1 MVHRLKDKI
10 KGLRDEKRMDCVFA
24 ETALPLKTRVAHLAC
39 ISEMGIMAPSGC
51 TKPMIARVG
60 RSNSGGNT
68 YLYRDVLFSEAE
80 TTCEA
85 RNGKENL

>member
-1 MVHRLKDKI
+1 MRKVT
-10 KGLRDEKRMDCVFA
+10 EP
-24 ETALPLKTRVAHLAC
+24 ELPLKTRVANLAC

-51 TKPMIARVG
+51 TRPMTARVG

-68 YLYRDVLFSEAE
+68 YLYRDVLFSDAE
-80 TTCEA
+80 TTFEA

>member
-1 MVHRLKDKI
+1 MLLFLILFTEPV
-10 KGLRDEKRMDCVFA
+10 
-24 ETALPLKTRVAHLAC
+24 LPLKTRVAHLAC
-39 ISEMGIMAPSGC
+39 ISEMGIMAPRGC
-51 TKPMIARVG
+51 TRPMIARVG

-68 YLYRDVLFSEAE
+68 YLYRDALFSDTE